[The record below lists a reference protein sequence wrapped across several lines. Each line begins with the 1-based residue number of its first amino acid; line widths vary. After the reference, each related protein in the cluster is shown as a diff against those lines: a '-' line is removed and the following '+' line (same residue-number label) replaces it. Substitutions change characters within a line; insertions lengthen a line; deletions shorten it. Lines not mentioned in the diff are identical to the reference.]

1 MSNQTGQLDTPSRIL
16 RMAELTRLLGIS
28 RSTIYVKI
36 NPAPK
41 YHDPTFP
48 KPIRLASASV
58 GWRASAIDEWLTLHT
73 APAWSEPENKQK
85 ELNDDDKTITP

>member
-36 NPAPK
+36 NPASK

-48 KPIRLASASV
+48 KP
-58 GWRASAIDEWLTLHT
+58 
-73 APAWSEPENKQK
+73 
-85 ELNDDDKTITP
+85 

>member
-1 MSNQTGQLDTPSRIL
+1 MSNQTGQLYTPSRIL

-36 NPAPK
+36 NPASK

-48 KPIRLASASV
+48 KPIRLGSASV
-58 GWRASAIDEWLTLHT
+58 GWRASAIDEWLMLHT
-73 APAWSEPENKQK
+73 APA
-85 ELNDDDKTITP
+85 